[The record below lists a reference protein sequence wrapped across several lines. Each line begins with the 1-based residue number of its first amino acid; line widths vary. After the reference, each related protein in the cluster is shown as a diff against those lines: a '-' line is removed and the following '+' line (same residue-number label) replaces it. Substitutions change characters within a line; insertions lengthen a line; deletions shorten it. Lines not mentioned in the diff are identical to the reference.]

1 MAKHLNEA
9 LSYGSAGE
17 IFVFIFIPRRD
28 KFHDL
33 AWQLI
38 FLFALFLQ
46 SKEWAR
52 NLELWLS
59 FDALLSRIAL

>member
-1 MAKHLNEA
+1 MALQGTF
-9 LSYGSAGE
+9 LRSIS
-17 IFVFIFIPRRD
+17 IPRRD

-33 AWQLI
+33 ALY
-38 FLFALFLQ
+38 LSVCAVLQ

-52 NLELWLS
+52 NLEFWLL